1 MSRRCRGVSGGTEDS
16 SERAAVLRRSK
27 QQLGIS
33 NLAGGQQPA
42 FDNDE
47 VGEGKQRVQLGGVLG
62 QAAVAQLAMAA
73 RPALRHGL
81 ILSLLLRL
89 IQRSRS
95 VRAPSLDGS
104 TLTGFRLHDLG
115 GAIHARLFN
124 HRGSTFNDPRST

>member
-27 QQLGIS
+27 HQLGIS

-73 RPALRHGL
+73 RP
-81 ILSLLLRL
+81 
-89 IQRSRS
+89 RS
-95 VRAPSLDGS
+95 VMGS
-104 TLTGFRLHDLG
+104 FCLCSCVDPE
-115 GAIHARLFN
+115 IQISAR
-124 HRGSTFNDPRST
+124 P